1 MRRTIFM
8 STRIGSALIAIG
20 VFLAAGPLSAH
31 HSTTANFDA
40 SKTFTFAGTLT
51 KVDWR
56 NPHIELSLDAK
67 NVRGQVEAWVI
78 EAASPSFFRG
88 RNVGKTDF
96 VQAIGQ
102 GVTVDVYRARDGNLY
117 GSLLKLTFSSGKS
130 VTSVPGQ

>member
-1 MRRTIFM
+1 M
-8 STRIGSALIAIG
+8 STRIGSALTAIG
-20 VFLAAGPLSAH
+20 VFLATGPLSAH

-67 NVRGQVEAWVI
+67 SDRGQLEAWVV
-78 EAASPSFFRG
+78 EAASPGFFRS
-88 RNVGKTDF
+88 RNVSKSDF

-102 GVTVDVYRARDGNLY
+102 GVTVDVYRARDGNLS
-117 GSLLKLTFSSGKS
+117 GTLLKITFPDGKS

>member
-1 MRRTIFM
+1 M
-8 STRIGSALIAIG
+8 STRIGSALTAIG
-20 VFLAAGPLSAH
+20 VFLATGPLSAH

-40 SKTFTFAGTLT
+40 SKTFTVAGTLT

-67 NVRGQVEAWVI
+67 SDRGQLEAWVV
-78 EAASPSFFRG
+78 EAASPGFFRG
-88 RNVGKTDF
+88 RNVGKVDF

>member
-1 MRRTIFM
+1 MHP
-8 STRIGSALIAIG
+8 RIGSALTALA
-20 VFLAAGPLSAH
+20 VFLAAGSLWAH
-31 HSTTANFDA
+31 HGSAVVFDV
-40 SKTFTFAGTLT
+40 SKTVTLT
-51 KVDWR
+51 GTISKLEWR

-67 NVRGQVEAWVI
+67 SDRGQLEAWVV
-78 EAASPSFFRG
+78 EAASPGFFRS
-88 RNVGKTDF
+88 RNVSKSDF